1 MGEFVRV
8 YNDGGGIRNVNVPN
22 APLSISGN
30 KKAAS
35 NGNVQI
41 FEFEDMVPKICPSL
55 TTGTTAAQAGSTV
68 TVTVVTAHG
77 IPATTYDGWKVWYPG
92 SANIDAGWYSNF
104 AYLSADTFSFTAKDS
119 KTVASQS
126 VNSGAAVT
134 AYVEFYKL
142 TLPGGTLGKNGR
154 ATANIFKFPDT
165 TANTKSQKVYFGG
178 SVVSANIAVTAAAS
192 GMFRYTFSNMNSEAK
207 QRGSQG
213 QDGAGSIAPTAI
225 YTITIDSTQDQVVSI
240 QASNS
245 AGGGFFAIQYADLEV
260 KHNA

>member
-1 MGEFVRV
+1 MGEFVHV

-22 APLSISGN
+22 TPLSISGN

-92 SANIDAGWYSNF
+92 SANIDAGWYSDF
-104 AYLSADTFSFTAKDS
+104 AYLSANTFSFTANDS

-126 VNSGAAVT
+126 VNGGVFVS
-134 AYVEFYKL
+134 AYVEFYRAMI
-142 TLPGGTLGKNGR
+142 PGSIIGKNGR
-154 ATANIFKFPDT
+154 ITCKVFRGGDSSVG
-165 TANTKSQKVYFGG
+165 TKTLRINFGG
-178 SVVSANIAVTAAAS
+178 VVIGAHTTVSSPNVIYKYS
-192 GMFRYTFSNMNSEAK
+192 LFNHNSEAK
-207 QRGSQG
+207 QRAMNNPETLPS
-213 QDGAGSIAPTAI
+213 ASANNA
-225 YTITIDSTQDQVVSI
+225 STVDTTQE
-240 QASNS
+240 QAYYLTMALSS
-245 AGGGFFAIQYADLEV
+245 AGQYATLVYAELEV
-260 KHNA
+260 RRHD

>member
-1 MGEFVRV
+1 MGEFVHV

-22 APLSISGN
+22 TPLSISG
-30 KKAAS
+30 KPKTVSKGDAFQLS
-35 NGNVQI
+35 
-41 FEFEDMVPKICPSL
+41 FDDMVPKIFPSL
-55 TTGTTAAQAGSTV
+55 VNGSTAVQSDSTV
-68 TVTVVTAHG
+68 TVTATAHG
-77 IPATTYDGWKVWYPG
+77 IPATVHDGWKVWYPG

-104 AYLSADTFSFTAKDS
+104 AYLSANTFSFTANDS

-165 TANTKSQKVYFGG
+165 TANTKSQRVYFGG

-213 QDGAGSIAPTAI
+213 QDGAGSIAPNNI

-260 KHNA
+260 KYNA